1 MRRIFTFLTR
11 INRKHS
17 YFVLRRCWMKLL
29 MFSLELL
36 FYTERSFFVISGKEQ
51 DRRFYEFEVLK
62 VFTYAVSFVELVRR
76 ITRNFL
82 ELRRKSL
89 FSVLEIY
96 VKANTKI

>member
-1 MRRIFTFLTR
+1 
-11 INRKHS
+11 
-17 YFVLRRCWMKLL
+17 MKLL
-29 MFSLELL
+29 IFSLELL
-36 FYTERSFFVISGKEQ
+36 FYTERSLFVISGKEQ

-82 ELRRKSL
+82 ELQRRSL

-96 VKANTKI
+96 AKANTKI